1 MQFLKCGDG
10 IFITASIE
18 VDRPQLHDPIIR
30 IVWVEPHGL
39 VHDLNALR
47 CTPRKAETLA
57 EVIENIRI
65 IRIELQSP
73 LICGYGAIMVSANV
87 SPPFLLTSIRKASS
101 YHYKRADYQPDPP
114 RKIACGLCDYLIR
127 RGPLL
132 APTNWHPLRAE
143 KIPSRTDAPDH
154 KRHFGQA
161 ALSDRRQVV
170 SPPTL
175 VHAAIP
181 LPATELNQPKD
192 RPGYTTLQRPLQI
205 KLHLFP
211 HLHERVDHV
220 AAVTH
225 QAGR

>member
-73 LICGYGAIMVSANV
+73 LICGYGAIMVSAKHMITCKGPITPGLV
-87 SPPFLLTSIRKASS
+87 VVMLDSGSRKF
-101 YHYKRADYQPDPP
+101 Q
-114 RKIACGLCDYLIR
+114 GLCHR
-127 RGPLL
+127 
-132 APTNWHPLRAE
+132 E
-143 KIPSRTDAPDH
+143 
-154 KRHFGQA
+154 
-161 ALSDRRQVV
+161 
-170 SPPTL
+170 
-175 VHAAIP
+175 
-181 LPATELNQPKD
+181 
-192 RPGYTTLQRPLQI
+192 
-205 KLHLFP
+205 
-211 HLHERVDHV
+211 
-220 AAVTH
+220 
-225 QAGR
+225 